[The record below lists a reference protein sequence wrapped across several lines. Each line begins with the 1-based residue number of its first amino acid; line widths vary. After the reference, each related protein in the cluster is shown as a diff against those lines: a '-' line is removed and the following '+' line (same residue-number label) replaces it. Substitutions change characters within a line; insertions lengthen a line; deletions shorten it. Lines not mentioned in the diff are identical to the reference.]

1 MSDKKDYK
9 AIEIDWIL
17 IILIALVF
25 ILGWLTSCNTV
36 HKLYNKQRVSTDST
50 RSTTIVT
57 NTDSIV
63 NRKITYNRDSVST
76 NFINIQF
83 NTDTQR
89 ISTPVFVRIDTNG
102 TYVINAGYRPIK
114 TITINKQQKQQL
126 STDSIGLV
134 AVRGIK
140 KYHDT
145 TQLTK
150 SETII
155 QKSKI
160 SSRFPII
167 IVAGIVAL
175 LCLLAVGWWMKSKL
189 KTII

>member
-1 MSDKKDYK
+1 MRDKR
-9 AIEIDWIL
+9 AIELDWI
-17 IILIALVF
+17 IIALIALVF
-25 ILGWLTSCNTV
+25 LLGWLTSCNTV